1 MQLILEF
8 KTLSLGLFEKVSVLP
23 LNLVIMDK
31 RYNILKKYL
40 KNKCIFFKITTL
52 NFKYFNKKDKSLF
65 FI

>member
-23 LNLVIMDK
+23 LNLGIMDK

-40 KNKCIFFKITTL
+40 KNTCIFFKITTL